1 MNPGT
6 AKLTADGVGLA
17 LDGVSFSIGDLR
29 ILTGVTM
36 ECRSG
41 QVTGLLGPNGA
52 GKTTLLNCIS
62 GLYRATAGRIAVDR
76 RELQQRRCYQ
86 VARDGVGRTF
96 QTPQVVED
104 LSVVENV
111 MLGAQ
116 AREKQRL
123 FGDSL
128 ALFWHGDQERRLRS
142 AAEDRLELVGLAE
155 TASKPVAACNH
166 IERRLIEVARALC
179 SEPQVLLLDEP
190 CAGMGEDGRAV
201 LADLLRKLAAQ
212 GMTILL
218 VEHNVKFVTNV
229 SDQIAVLDRGSIIAR
244 GDPDEVIANPLVIAA
259 YLGR

>member
-1 MNPGT
+1 M
-6 AKLTADGVGLA
+6 KSVLTRPTGDGVGLA
-17 LDGVSFSIGDLR
+17 VEDVFFSIGDLR
-29 ILTGVTM
+29 ILTGVSM

-41 QVTGLLGPNGA
+41 QVTGLIGPNGA

-62 GLYRATAGRIAVDR
+62 GLYRATGGRIATDG
-76 RELQQRRCYQ
+76 RELQNSRCYQ
-86 VARDGVGRTF
+86 VAREGVGRTF
-96 QTPQVVED
+96 QTPQVVEE

-116 AREKQRL
+116 ARTRQRL
-123 FGDSL
+123 FLDSL
-128 ALFWHGDQERRLRS
+128 SLFWRSAQERRLRS
-142 AAEDRLELVGLAE
+142 SAEDRLELLGLTD

-166 IERRLIEVARALC
+166 IERRLIELARALC

-201 LADLLRKLAAQ
+201 LARLLKKLSEK

-218 VEHNVKFVTNV
+218 VEHDVKFVTNV
-229 SDQIAVLDRGSIIAR
+229 SDRIAVLDRGNIIAQ
-244 GDPDEVIANPLVIAA
+244 GLPDEVVANPLVIAA